1 MSRCVC
7 LLTMLSTHDAGFLHH
22 VGAIHDA
29 GGIHDAVVSTM
40 LGGAHVVGLHM
51 MLRCSLHC

>member
-1 MSRCVC
+1 
-7 LLTMLSTHDAGFLHH
+7 MLSTHDAGFLHH